1 MDRFQLSL
9 DARSRI
15 ALFIVASVII
25 ILLGGLIKL
34 QILDHAKLSAQSE
47 NNRIRVVPIIP
58 RRGHVVDRNGEVI
71 IDNRPSYTISVV
83 PAEEVEGVT
92 MAGLAELTGLD
103 TTVIR
108 RRIQRNMV
116 SRYQPTP
123 VKRDVSFE
131 TVAVLE
137 EQNYRFPGITYHME
151 RVRRYADSLGSEC
164 FTGYVG
170 EVSTDDLKGD
180 QGADLR
186 LGCMIGKKGL
196 EKHYDYLLRGREG
209 TAYIEVSASGQILG
223 PYEDRSP
230 IPAKPGTDLVLTIDN
245 DIQREALHAID
256 SFCCGAVVAIDPRSG
271 EILAMTSYPSYDA
284 NIFSSVIP
292 ESLWQ
297 EISNDSTH
305 PLLNRPINGLY
316 PPGST
321 TKLVTAGAALEEG
334 LVTPGTLLK
343 PCLGGIQFGNRW
355 FGCWN
360 PGGHGSLTLVHA
372 IEQSCDVYLYQCG
385 RMLTV
390 KGLSDYIGR
399 CGFGRVTNIDLPAEA
414 AGLDPTPEY
423 LNERYGKHG
432 WTEGLAL
439 NIAIGQGEFLTTPLQ
454 LAQFYCGLADDGVVY
469 QPHLVKKAISPSGE
483 EMVVTPKVSFRLPFS
498 EQTLTVLREG
508 LKLVVEGEHGTARS
522 LRNKYYTLGGKTG
535 TAENP
540 HGANHSWFVGFAPLE
555 NPEIVVCA
563 IVENAGHGSEVA
575 APLVGSVIRA
585 YMEKHGYMNEI
596 ASKDGGGSQ

>member
-1 MDRFQLSL
+1 MDRFRLSQ
-9 DARSRI
+9 DARARI
-15 ALFIVASVII
+15 GLFIVASAVVI
-25 ILLGGLIKL
+25 LFGGLVKL
-34 QILDHAKLSAQSE
+34 QVFDHARLSAQSE

-58 RRGHVVDRNGEVI
+58 RRGHVVDRNGAVI

-83 PAEEVEGVT
+83 PAEEVSAVT
-92 MAGLAELTGLD
+92 MTGLGVLTGLD

-131 TVAVLE
+131 TIAVLE
-137 EQNYRFPGITYHME
+137 EQNFRFPGITYHME
-151 RVRRYADSLGSEC
+151 RVRRYADTLGGEC

-170 EVSTDDLKGD
+170 EVSVDDLKGD
-180 QGADLR
+180 KGADLR
-186 LGCMIGKKGL
+186 LGSMIGKKGL

-223 PYEDRSP
+223 PYDDRAP
-230 IPAKPGTDLVLTIDN
+230 IPANPGTDLVLTIDN
-245 DIQREALHAID
+245 DIQRQALHALD
-256 SFCCGAVVAIDPRSG
+256 SFCCGAVVAMDPRNG

-297 EISNDSTH
+297 AITADSTH
-305 PLLNRPINGLY
+305 PLLNRPLNGLY

-321 TKLVTAGAALEEG
+321 TKLITTGAALERG

-343 PCLGGIQFGNRW
+343 PCRGGYQFGNRW
-355 FGCWN
+355 FGCWDLA
-360 PGGHGSLTLVHA
+360 GHGSLNMAQA
-372 IEQSCDVYLYQCG
+372 IEQSCDVYLYQIG
-385 RMLTV
+385 HMLAV
-390 KGLSDYIGR
+390 KGLSEYIGK
-399 CGFGRVTNIDLPAEA
+399 CGFGRVTHIDLPAEA
-414 AGLDPTPEY
+414 AGLNPTTDY
-423 LNERYGKHG
+423 LNHRYGKRG
-432 WTEGLAL
+432 WTEGLSL

-454 LAQFYCGLADDGVVY
+454 LAQFFCGLANDGIVY
-469 QPHLVKKAISPSGE
+469 QPHIVKRAVSANGD
-483 EMVVTPKVSFRLPFS
+483 EMDVVPKVAFKLPFS
-498 EQTLTVLREG
+498 ESTMEILKEG
-508 LKLVVEGEHGTARS
+508 LRLVVAGEKGTAKS
-522 LRNKYYTLGGKTG
+522 LRNKYYTIGGKTG

-540 HGANHSWFVGFAPLE
+540 HGDNHSWFVGFAPLE

-575 APLVGSVIRA
+575 APLVGTVIRR
-585 YMEKHGYMNEI
+585 YMQKKGIVEKI
-596 ASKDGGGSQ
+596 AANPTGVAQ